1 MPKQALQADGDG
13 MERWLAGLLTCI
25 GVGILNACAVM
36 ACTLPTMRTDVA
48 PIREDGGPVQVN
60 ASFIVL
66 DILGVDDVTQQI
78 NVDIGATLAWQDLRL
93 ISLEGCRFAR
103 SEVWVP
109 DLVLQNSSSLR
120 TARNNARD
128 QVVIGAEGRVSY
140 RQRFFGDISTYHNLR
155 NFPFDTHDFAIT
167 FMPVG
172 TGAATLKFVPDQANT
187 WLSDQLNISGWHVN
201 TLSLQEQQAKLRESG
216 HFLSMLTLTISAD
229 REVNYYLFRIMLPL
243 FFVVAM
249 SWVIFWVPPNRFE
262 FQIGLGATS
271 MLTVIA
277 FNLAVAGSL
286 PPLGYLT
293 VLDQI
298 LIWSIAIVFLA
309 IAEALV
315 TGLYVVNGHEAR
327 AHQIDRWARVIF
339 PILLIGGWGTL
350 AMSGIH

>member
-1 MPKQALQADGDG
+1 MLC
-13 MERWLAGLLTCI
+13 AG
-25 GVGILNACAVM
+25 AVM
-36 ACTLPTMRTDVA
+36 GCTLPTMRTDVA
-48 PIREDGGPVQVN
+48 PIPENGGPVQVN
-60 ASFIVL
+60 ASFVVL

-78 NVDIGATLAWQDLRL
+78 NVDIGASLTWQDPRL
-93 ISLEGCRFAR
+93 LSLEGCRFAR
-103 SEVWVP
+103 SQVWVP
-109 DLVLQNSSSLR
+109 DIILQNSSSLR

-155 NFPFDTHDFAIT
+155 DFPFDAHDFAIS
-167 FMPVG
+167 FMPVE
-172 TGAATLKFVPDQANT
+172 TGAETLKFVPDQANT
-187 WLSDQLNISGWHVN
+187 WLSDQLNISGWHVTN
-201 TLSLQEQQAKLRESG
+201 LSLQEQSARLREAG
-216 HFLSMLTLTISAD
+216 QILSMLTLTISAE

-249 SWVIFWVPPNRFE
+249 SWVIFWVPPSRFE

-277 FNLAVAGSL
+277 FNLAVAGAL

-298 LIWSIAIVFLA
+298 LIWSIAMVFLA

-315 TGLYVVNGHEAR
+315 TGLHVVNGRELR
-327 AHQIDRWARVIF
+327 AHQIDRLARVVF
-339 PILLIGGWGTL
+339 PILLIGGWATL
-350 AMSGIH
+350 AVSGIR